1 MDKKVKGDSDT
12 DLGYSSEK
20 FENHQIS
27 SRKRT
32 IWFVIISVGI
42 IFFIE
47 ALILN
52 KILTQFDY
60 TKINYLIL
68 LLILLP
74 ITTIAAILL
83 FLLHSVFK
91 RKESKQE
98 KSPIVSRDMSNFVN
112 SYLLMDKFFN
122 KNNN

>member
-98 KSPIVSRDMSNFVN
+98 KSP
-112 SYLLMDKFFN
+112 
-122 KNNN
+122 